1 MGHGAIKRELLLAK
15 METTYGTDP
24 TPAGANAVL
33 VEEVTVSP
41 ENLRMIERPSIRAS
55 LGTLQ
60 HTYAGMLLGITCQ
73 AEVKGS
79 GTAGT
84 APEIGV
90 LLRACGLTETIVPAT
105 SVSYQPRSL
114 ATAFES
120 VAIYYFEAGAGAA
133 TQVRHII
140 LGCRGNVQFTWQ
152 AGGKLMASFTLTGK
166 VSANPTDQTLPTPTY
181 HTTVPVGIRGLATTI
196 GGVSALTIQ
205 QYSLNLNNQIQ
216 TPDSVADAEGF
227 GDVVI
232 VSRDPALD
240 LGRHN
245 ELVATIAPYADLRAG
260 TNRAFASGT
269 LGATAGNRVALTAGQ
284 VHYRGIQQGVDNAMR
299 AGSYPLG
306 LHESS
311 AANDELVLSF
321 T

>member
-15 METTYGTDP
+15 LETTYGTDP
-24 TPAGANAVL
+24 TPAGANAML
-33 VEEVTVSP
+33 VEEVTIAP
-41 ENLRMIERPSIRAS
+41 EGLRMVERPSIRAS

-60 HTYAGMLLGITCQ
+60 HVYAGMLLSLTCQ

-79 GTAGT
+79 GAAGT
-84 APEIGV
+84 APEIGP
-90 LLRACGLTETIVPAT
+90 LLRACGLTETVVAST

-120 VAIYYFEAGAGAA
+120 VAMYYFEAGAGAA
-133 TQVRHII
+133 TQVRHIL

-152 AGGKLMASFTLTGK
+152 AGSKLMASFTMTGK
-166 VSANPTDQTLPTPTY
+166 VAANPTDQTLPTPTY

-196 GGVSALTIQ
+196 GGVAGLTIQ

-216 TPDSVADAEGF
+216 TPDSITDTEGF
-227 GDVVI
+227 GEVTI
-232 VSRDPALD
+232 VSRDPQID

-245 ELVATIAPYADLRAG
+245 ELVATIAPYADMRAG

-269 LGATAGNRVALTAGQ
+269 LGATAGNKVALTAGQ
-284 VHYRGIQQGVDNAMR
+284 MHYRNVQQAVDNAMR
-299 AGSYPLG
+299 AGTYPFG
-306 LHESS
+306 LHES
-311 AANDELVLSF
+311 AAQNDEFVLLF
-321 T
+321 Q

>member
-15 METTYGTDP
+15 IETTYGTDP
-24 TPAGANAVL
+24 TPAGSNAML
-33 VEEVTVSP
+33 VEEVSVSP
-41 ENLRMIERPSIRAS
+41 EGLRMIERPSIRAS

-60 HTYAGMLLGITCQ
+60 HTYAGMLLSLTCQ

-84 APEIGV
+84 APEIGP
-90 LLRACGLTETIVPAT
+90 LLRACGLTETIVAST

-120 VAIYYFEAGAGAA
+120 VAMYYFEAAAGAA
-133 TQVRHII
+133 TQVRHVL
-140 LGCRGNVQFTWQ
+140 LGCRGNVTLTWQ
-152 AGGKLMASFTLTGK
+152 AGGKLMANFSITGK
-166 VSANPTDQTLPTPTY
+166 VSANPTDVSLPTPTY
-181 HTTVPVGIRGLATTI
+181 HTTVPVGIRGLATTV
-196 GGVSALTIQ
+196 GGVSGLVIQ

-216 TPDSVADAEGF
+216 IPDSIADTEGF

-232 VSRDPALD
+232 VSRDPAID
-240 LGRHN
+240 FGRHN

-269 LGATAGNRVALTAGQ
+269 LGATAGNRIALTAGQ
-284 VHYRGIQQGVDNAMR
+284 MHYRNVQQAVDNAMR
-299 AGSYPLG
+299 AGTYAFG

-311 AANDELVLSF
+311 AANDEFVLAF